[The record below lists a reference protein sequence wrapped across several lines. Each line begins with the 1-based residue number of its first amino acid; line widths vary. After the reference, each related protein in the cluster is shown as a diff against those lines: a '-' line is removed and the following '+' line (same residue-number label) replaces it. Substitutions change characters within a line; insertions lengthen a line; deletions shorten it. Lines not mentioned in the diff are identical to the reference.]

1 MTSVFYRKIV
11 APAISAA
18 TVAAIAIS
26 ATAFASAPLSAQST
40 TGPSPQD
47 SSTRQGASS
56 GTLVTLK
63 LKDAPLEEALQAV
76 ATQANIG
83 LLYTKSDLPAT
94 KKVSLTATAMSI
106 QKAFDLILEST
117 GLVAEIKSSKQVL
130 IRRASKGTEKSA
142 QKNTGAVHGRVTD
155 SATGA
160 GIPGVSVHISGTSG
174 STLTNQAGYFL
185 IEGVDTGARTI
196 SIRLLG
202 YTSTSQQVQITENDR
217 ALVLISL
224 RPAATALNEVVTTAT
239 GSQRRA
245 EIPNDIAKID
255 AEKIM
260 ARAPVRSLT
269 DLLEAAQVP
278 GVLVTRSSGDPGAPS
293 RIRIRGI
300 GSISEKNDPVII
312 IDGVWIDGSADRPSR
327 IDDIDPSTI
336 ETMEIVRGA
345 SAATLYGQDAAN
357 GVIVITTKRGQ
368 AGPTRWH
375 LSYNRD
381 WGSVP
386 GRRPVLYQGWGHDPV
401 RGSSRR
407 CSLQSILQRDCIQ
420 DTVIVIDP
428 NHSLLKAEGSAITNR
443 YTVAVDGGAAAIR
456 YAITGSVQEELGA
469 RRAAGAD
476 LIRMRLMNFET
487 QKSFLEP
494 SHLSRRTLSANFTMN
509 PGPKS
514 DLAIMLSGTQNKLR
528 DNRYRGRT
536 PGVINQAADWTNSL
550 DTLSVVNRAS
560 SITESSSSNTSF
572 SSLLSIQGTYRPAT
586 WSQIRGQG
594 GLERVTQENGT
605 SDFAYSCRDALC
617 VDSTGARTARNI
629 NRNVYTMR
637 LQTTARPSLGKADR
651 ILEIWPSFG
660 GDFRKNESN
669 TMLLARTG
677 LPAGERSLLNGDVR
691 DANYATTASAT
702 AGWYINSTIGL
713 FRRLYFDVGLRQDI
727 GSAITSSSNTR
738 YPKLGTSWLVSDESF
753 WPINEI
759 FNTLRLRG
767 AVGHSAVHPE
777 IADINGSY
785 RGRYAWV
792 GGKFVE
798 VAFMNSIG
806 NTVLQPERA
815 TEVEFGIDA
824 DMLYDRLQ
832 LGLTYAQRENRN
844 TLVNRELAPSSG
856 VETPRKENIARV
868 RNRTLELSLNGRAVD
883 NRNVLLVI
891 NYNMTLLENV
901 VKQLGE
907 GVSPFT
913 TTNSSRIEAGYPI
926 GGSWARSVLGYR
938 DLNEDNL
945 ISRNEMILSD
955 SLVYL
960 GWSQPRY
967 RANYGASLTLYSSLT
982 FDTRVG
988 YQSRYVQHMTLYGG
1002 LGQESIHASF
1012 QEQALSQAAGLRGA
1026 QAISDLRLN
1035 SASITYQIPPEW
1047 LERLRAR
1054 SLHVSL
1060 QGSNLALWTNYSG
1073 RDPGVNS
1080 STFTERISDDGQTT
1094 PRPRQFVLSFRW
1106 GL

>member
-1 MTSVFYRKIV
+1 MTHVFQR
-11 APAISAA
+11 
-18 TVAAIAIS
+18 AAIAAVILTM
-26 ATAFASAPLSAQST
+26 AIPTRASLTQST
-40 TGPSPQD
+40 SNLSIQD
-47 SSTRQGASS
+47 SNTKQAVPPAP
-56 GTLVTLK
+56 LVTLK
-63 LKDAPLEEALQAV
+63 FKDMPLEEALKAV
-76 ATQANIG
+76 ASQVDIG
-83 LLYTKSDLPAT
+83 LLYNRNDLPLQ
-94 KKVSLTATAMSI
+94 KKVSLTATDISM
-106 QKAFDLILEST
+106 QKAFDLLLEST
-117 GLVAEIKSSKQVL
+117 GLIAEIKSSRQVV
-130 IRRASKGTEKSA
+130 IRKAPADTGRATQ
-142 QKNTGAVHGRVTD
+142 QKTGSVHGSVID

-160 GIPGVSVHISGTSG
+160 GLPGVNVQIVGESG
-174 STLTNQAGYFL
+174 STITNQAGYFL
-185 IEGVDTGARTI
+185 IEGVEPGTRTLT
-196 SIRLLG
+196 IRLLG
-202 YTSTSQQVQITENDR
+202 YTSTTEQVQITENGR
-217 ALVLISL
+217 ALVRVSL

-239 GSQRRA
+239 GSQRRV

-278 GVLVTRSSGDPGAPS
+278 GVLVQRSSGDPGAPS

-312 IDGVWIDGSADRPSR
+312 IDGVWVDASAEKPSR

-357 GVIVITTKRGQ
+357 GVIVITTKKGQ
-368 AGPTRWH
+368 AGPTRWN

-386 GRRPVLYQGWGHDPV
+386 GTRPVFYEGWGHDPI
-401 RGSSRR
+401 RGTSRKCNIR
-407 CSLQSILQRDCIQ
+407 SVLQRDCIQ
-420 DTVIVIDP
+420 DTVVVIDP
-428 NHSLLKAEGSAITNR
+428 NHPLLKAEGSAVTNR
-443 YTVAVDGGAAAIR
+443 YTLAVDGGAAAIR
-456 YAITGSVQEELGA
+456 YAITGSIQEELGA
-469 RRAAGAD
+469 RRAPGAD
-476 LIRMRLMNFET
+476 LIRMRQTNFET
-487 QKSFLEP
+487 QRSFLEP
-494 SHLSRRTLSANFTMN
+494 NHLNRRSISANFTMN

-514 DLAIMLSGTQNKLR
+514 DLAIMLSGTQNQLR
-528 DNRYRGRT
+528 DNRYSGRT
-536 PGVINQAADWTNSL
+536 PGVKNQDAAWTNSL
-550 DTLSVVNRAS
+550 DTLSVLDLPS
-560 SITESSSSNTSF
+560 SITESSSSNKSF
-572 SSLLSIQGTYRPAT
+572 SSLLSIQGTYRPVT

-594 GLERVTQENGT
+594 GFERITQENGT
-605 SDFAYSCRDALC
+605 GDFVYACKDALC

-637 LQTTARPSLGKADR
+637 LQATARPSLGKADR
-651 ILEIWPSFG
+651 FLEIWPSLG
-660 GDFRKNESN
+660 GDLRKNESN
-669 TMLLARTG
+669 TMLLARTA
-677 LPAGERSLLNGDVR
+677 LPRGERSLLNGDVR
-691 DANYATTASAT
+691 DATYTTTASAT

-713 FRRLYFDVGLRQDI
+713 FRRLYFDIGLRQDI

-753 WPINEI
+753 WPVNEI

-767 AVGHSAVHPE
+767 ALGHSAVHPE
-777 IADINGSY
+777 IADISGSY
-785 RGRYAWV
+785 TGRYAWV

-798 VAFMNSIG
+798 VAFLNSIG
-806 NTVLQPERA
+806 NTILQPERA
-815 TEVEFGIDA
+815 TEVELGIDA
-824 DMLYDRLQ
+824 DMLYDRVQ
-832 LGLTYAQRENRN
+832 LGLTYSQRENRN

-883 NRNVLLVI
+883 SRDILLVI

-901 VKQLGE
+901 VKKLGE

-926 GGSWARSVLGYR
+926 GGSWARNVLGYK
-938 DLNEDNL
+938 DLNGDNL

-967 RANYGASLTLYSSLT
+967 RANYGASLTLYNSIT
-982 FDTRVG
+982 FDTRLA
-988 YQSRYVQHMTLYGG
+988 YQSRYVQHLTLYGG
-1002 LGQESIHASF
+1002 LGTENIHASF
-1012 QEQALSQAAGLRGA
+1012 QEQALAQAAGLTGA
-1026 QAISDLRLN
+1026 QTVSDLRLN
-1035 SASITYQIPPEW
+1035 SASVTYQIRQVW

-1054 SLHVSL
+1054 SLYVSL

-1080 STFTERISDDGQTT
+1080 STFTERLSDDGRIT